1 MSDKMRPVLHRYC
14 SVSTPG
20 PVMSPRG
27 TLGLEL
33 FLHTDSENVYS
44 GFKGRY
50 VLKYLVAKV
59 GTKL

>member
-1 MSDKMRPVLHRYC
+1 M
-14 SVSTPG
+14 STPG